1 MVATLKIVEKLKQKN
16 YQSDVFLKFSKQ
28 FSYNFE
34 RKRPKYARISGIGN
48 ETGRFYLGF
57 QENFESCDQDDLGFQ
72 ESGQEAGAAGTD
84 CRNLHF
90 HRPRRSPF
98 FSNPA
103 PLMQNYMIKSVKM
116 TKKSILR
123 DQFSWKVRT
132 FAHVFSQRHY
142 FILLN
147 YPVELRPRTRFSE
160 QIQIHIEAAHH
171 SADFYHSVFGA
182 VAGLTGYVGRGL
194 RFLYA
199 FELVL
204 SPQI

>member
-98 FSNPA
+98 FWNPA

>member
-1 MVATLKIVEKLKQKN
+1 MSGATRRQ
-16 YQSDVFLKFSKQ
+16 DVMI
-28 FSYNFE
+28 
-34 RKRPKYARISGIGN
+34 RISGIFEFIDPN
-48 ETGRFYLGF
+48 HLGF
-57 QENFESCDQDDLGFQ
+57 QESEVTLPPIAVGFQ

-98 FSNPA
+98 FRNLV

-123 DQFSWKVRT
+123 DQFSWKVRN
-132 FAHVFSQRHY
+132 FAHAFSQRHH

-194 RFLYA
+194 RFLYTHTDSA
-199 FELVL
+199 SPYQTLMREL
-204 SPQI
+204 